1 MKLSGKWLRSLAG
14 AFLSAMAMC
23 GGLALVAAANSAYA
37 GDDDDGDRHHGDR
50 DFRIEVL
57 SSRPYMVSGGDALVR
72 VSVKKKKVSLGNVR
86 IELNGANVTGA
97 FVADA
102 GAGTLTGLV
111 TGLRLGRNQ
120 LEVDAKG
127 KGKGRA
133 DADITLTNYPIQGPI
148 ISGPHEFPFACTTED
163 FVPFPGSPALGAPLD
178 SDCSIQRRVQYV
190 YRTTGNAFASLP
202 QPHSSLPADL
212 AFTTTVAGATV
223 PYIVRLE
230 TGTIN
235 RAIYQTAILHNPNG
249 PAPSPVAPPAGWNK
263 RLIYPLG
270 GGCIGGWYTQGA
282 GLVNPINHSYLS
294 QGYGVASATL
304 NTFGNNCNDLL
315 SSETILMVKER
326 FIESYGVPRF
336 TIGTGSSGGA
346 YQSNQ
351 TGDNYP
357 GTFDGIVTMSSFP
370 DVTTGMIP
378 MGSSRLLDI
387 YFNVTRPGRYTVD
400 QQKAISGYLSVPGMI
415 NHMSR
420 VRGPRMDPRVAF
432 PPEILPGVGP
442 EFRYDPVTNPYG
454 ARGDVY
460 DHTVNVYGQIR
471 NTPFHGDAR
480 FAQRPLDNVGV
491 QYGLKALNDGVIS
504 VADFLDLN
512 AMIGGFDIDLNQI
525 PSRTTAYLGATRRA
539 YQGGRILGAGNGLA
553 SMPIIT
559 RMRGG
564 DLAVQGDVH
573 VRYHAHSI
581 RARLINANGHA
592 DNQVIVGNQAPT
604 DLLIEQ
610 MGRWLAA
617 VVSDTSN
624 RRLAEKVVRNKPAD
638 VVDACW
644 SAGMKIVEPQTMSG
658 TGQCN
663 TLFPVGLAPELVAGA
678 PIALDI
684 IKCKLKPIDP
694 RDYAVPLSGEQRARL
709 HAIFPDGVCNWS
721 KRGVEQVK
729 SVPWASFG
737 PSPVNLVFD
746 VLNPSDRHGG
756 DDDDDDD

>member
-1 MKLSGKWLRSLAG
+1 MAYLHIWMRILAVLAG
-14 AFLSAMAMC
+14 A
-23 GGLALVAAANSAYA
+23 ALVASAVPSYA
-37 GDDDDGDRHHGDR
+37 HDDDGDDQGDR
-50 DFRIEVL
+50 RYHGSRNFKFEVL

-72 VSVKKKKVSLGNVR
+72 VSVKKRDVRLSDVR
-86 IELNGANVTGA
+86 IALNGANVTGA

-120 LEVDAKG
+120 LEVGA

-133 DADITLTNYPIQGPI
+133 DAGITLTNYPIQGPI
-148 ISGPHEFPFACTTED
+148 ISGPHEFPFACTTET
-163 FVPFPGSPALGAPLD
+163 FVPFPGGPALGAPLD
-178 SDCSIQRRVQYV
+178 SDCSIPRRVQYV

-212 AFTTTVAGATV
+212 AFTTTVTGARV

-235 RAIYQTAILHNPNG
+235 RAIYQTAILHNPSDA
-249 PAPSPVAPPAGWNK
+249 APSPFAPPAGWNK

-270 GGCIGGWYTQGA
+270 GGCIGGWYTQGPD
-282 GLVNPINHSYLS
+282 LENPVNHSYLS

-326 FIESYGVPRF
+326 FIESYGVPLF

-357 GTFDGIVTMSSFP
+357 GAFDGIVTMNSFP
-370 DVTTGMIP
+370 DVTTGMVP
-378 MGSSRLLDI
+378 MGSSRLLEL
-387 YFNVTRPGRYTVD
+387 YFAKRPGRYTVN
-400 QQKAISGYLSVPGMI
+400 QQKAISGYLSIPGMI

-420 VRGPRMDPRVAF
+420 VRGPRMDPRVEF

-442 EFRYDPVTNPYG
+442 QFRYDPVTNAYG

-460 DHTVNVYGQIR
+460 DHTVNVYGHIR

-512 AMIGGFDIDLNQI
+512 ATIGGFDIDFNQI

-539 YQGGRILGAGNGLA
+539 HQGGRILGAGNGLA
-553 SMPIIT
+553 STAIIT
-559 RMRGG
+559 RMAGG
-564 DLAVQGDVH
+564 DLAAQGDVH

-581 RARLINANGHA
+581 RARLIKANGHA
-592 DNQVIVGNQAPT
+592 DNQVIVGNQAPG
-604 DLLIEQ
+604 DVLIEQ

-617 VVSDTSN
+617 VVADRSD
-624 RRLAEKVVRNKPAD
+624 RPLAEKVVRNKPSD

-644 SAGMKIVEPQTMSG
+644 SGGVKIVEPQTLSG

-684 IKCKLKPIDP
+684 IKCRLKPIDS
-694 RDYAVPLSGEQRARL
+694 RDYAVAFTAEQRAQL
-709 HAIFPDGVCNWS
+709 AAIFPDGVCDWS

-756 DDDDDDD
+756 DGDDDDD